1 MRFGDYDQFRHRSFS
16 LAFFFF
22 FSTPPFFFF
31 LQTHFSSRADFVCDC
46 RTIQDLG
53 GPCGRQEY
61 GACVS
66 QLGAFDEAA
75 LRNLI

>member
-16 LAFFFF
+16 LSLFLF
-22 FSTPPFFFF
+22 FSPLF
-31 LQTHFSSRADFVCDC
+31 LQTLFSSRADFVCDC